1 MIASVTEDFERHKHP
16 RARKIRFRLKGGFDK
31 IQEADNQEHGLD
43 SLGPRNFSWIIPK
56 EVAGMARPRPGPRD
70 FEFLKDEGVE
80 AIVSLTEHPLDPVML
95 EEFGFEYKHV
105 PIVDF
110 MLRMKAAGKPVVVHC
125 AMGLGRTGTML
136 SCYLV
141 ALGRTAEEAIRE
153 VRALR
158 PFSIETPTQEWAVA
172 EFARRLQRRRRGRG
186 TRAE

>member
-1 MIASVTEDFERHKHP
+1 M
-16 RARKIRFRLKGGFDK
+16 
-31 IQEADNQEHGLD
+31 D

-56 EVAGMARPRPGPRD
+56 EVAGMARPRPGPKD

-80 AIVSLTEHPLDPVML
+80 GIVSLTEHSLDPALL

-105 PIVDF
+105 PIVDFSPPTMSQAQEFVDF

-158 PFSIETPTQEWAVA
+158 PFSIETSAQERAVA
-172 EFARRLQRRRRGRG
+172 EFARRLHRRRRGG
-186 TRAE
+186 AAAPE

>member
-1 MIASVTEDFERHKHP
+1 MDTA
-16 RARKIRFRLKGGFDK
+16 
-31 IQEADNQEHGLD
+31 
-43 SLGPRNFSWIIPK
+43 GPRNFSWIIPK
-56 EVAGMARPRPGPRD
+56 EVAGMGRPRPGPKD

-80 AIVSLTEHPLDPVML
+80 AIVSLTEHALDPALL

-110 MLRMKAAGKPVVVHC
+110 SPPTMSQAQEFVDFMLRMKAEGKPVVVHC

-158 PFSIETPTQEWAVA
+158 PFSIESPAQERAVT
-172 EFARRLQRRRRGRG
+172 EFARRLQRRRRGG
-186 TRAE
+186 AAAPE

>member
-1 MIASVTEDFERHKHP
+1 
-16 RARKIRFRLKGGFDK
+16 
-31 IQEADNQEHGLD
+31 LD

-56 EVAGMARPRPGPRD
+56 EVAGMARPRPGPKD

-80 AIVSLTEHPLDPVML
+80 AIVSLTEHTLDPALL
-95 EEFGFEYKHV
+95 EEFGFEYQHV

-110 MLRMKAAGKPVVVHC
+110 SPPTLRQVDEFVDFMLRMRAERKPVVVHC

-158 PFSIETPTQEWAVA
+158 PFSIETSAQERAVA
-172 EFARRLQRRRRGRG
+172 EFARRLHRRRRGG
-186 TRAE
+186 AAAPE